1 MLNAKLNN
9 SAHVKK
15 HIISALVCFA
25 LFVTTNLKAQETGTI
40 SGTVVDAETG
50 ETLIGVNIMV
60 EGTSTGTATDLD
72 GFYSIPNLEPGTY
85 TLVATY
91 VSFQKQT
98 ITGVEV
104 EAGEI
109 TKLDLTLSPE
119 TEDLGDVIITAT
131 AVLDNEAGL
140 LRQRQKSIS
149 FSDAISAE
157 SISNT
162 GAGNAA
168 GALQKVV
175 GASVVDGKYVYIRG
189 LGDRYTS
196 THLNGS
202 ELPSA
207 DPNRKS
213 FQLDMFP
220 SNLLENIVTLKTFT
234 PDKPGNFSGG
244 LVDISTKDFPERFS
258 FQLSASSGFNTMATF
273 NDLKI
278 GEPSDT
284 DFLGYDGGRRSI
296 PKEIRD
302 YLATGQ
308 EIPTLRETRLDPDA
322 AATLDRLS
330 RAFNNEFRPRE
341 QQAGMNQ
348 SYGFSIGNQ
357 VPVFGKDLGYTASFS
372 YGQSYS
378 GYNDGVVSRYDLV
391 GNFDTS
397 EQLLSRL
404 DVQDTKGQRTVDWGG
419 MATLSYRLT
428 PNHKLSAR
436 FLRTQSGEGEGR
448 YLEGFQLD
456 VPNALFQTRTIQYT
470 ERSLTSFQLSGKSY
484 FEDFLKTTVEWKA
497 SSATNIQNEPDLRYF
512 TTQVDTFP
520 SGAILHSSPTN
531 NFQRPG
537 RFYRDLEEGNQT
549 AGVDVTIPFAS
560 FDQRSANIKFG
571 GSVVDVE
578 REFREQRFDFYT
590 DNTNFTLNDV
600 GGNEDAFFDSVGI
613 LGFSNSGRPQFGNYV
628 QNASSPRSNYD
639 ASSQV
644 NAAYIMTELPL
655 TEWFK
660 LVGGV
665 RVEDAQINV
674 VSQDTALQ
682 QGNLD
687 NTDLLPSI
695 NGIISLSENMNVRM
709 AYTKTVAR
717 PTFRELA
724 PYITFDFVGGLLFQ
738 GNSELKRT
746 LITNYDIRWEYFTA
760 PGEIFAVSGFY
771 KELQNPLERVIRTDL
786 GNDALSIQN
795 VDQGIVYGLELEVR
809 KNLAF
814 LGDPFRYFSM
824 GSNFT
829 LVRSEVD
836 IPELELTVI
845 RNAQP
850 DAKTTRELQ
859 GQSPYLFNLDLGYA
873 NPKNGLKSSLSY
885 NYFGDRLSIVAEGA
899 TPDIYERGYPTLN
912 FTANKTIGDHFELS
926 LKASNLFDPDVVESQ
941 QFKGDEYDYLRY
953 RRGRT
958 FSIGIKYK
966 I

>member
-1 MLNAKLNN
+1 M
-9 SAHVKK
+9 KK
-15 HIISALVCFA
+15 HILSALVCFA
-25 LFVTTNLKAQETGTI
+25 LFFSANLKAQETGTI

-60 EGTSTGTATDLD
+60 DGTSKGTATNLD
-72 GFYSIPNLEPGTY
+72 GYYSINGLEAGTY
-85 TLVATY
+85 TIVASY
-91 VSFQKQT
+91 VSFQRQT

-104 EAGEI
+104 EAGEVA
-109 TKLDLTLSPE
+109 KLDLTLVPE
-119 TEDLGDVIITAT
+119 TEDLGDVIITAE

-140 LRQRQKSIS
+140 LRQRQKAVS

-157 SISNT
+157 SISNS
-162 GAGNAA
+162 GSGDAA

-244 LVDISTKDFPERFS
+244 LVDISTKDFPEQFS
-258 FQLSASSGFNTMATF
+258 FQLSASSGFNTMASF
-273 NDLKI
+273 SELKI

-284 DFLGYDGGRRSI
+284 DFLGFDGGRRAI
-296 PKEIRD
+296 PEEVRD
-302 YLATGQ
+302 YLASGK
-308 EIPTLRETRLDPDA
+308 EIPTLRDTRNDPEA
-322 AATLDRLS
+322 AETLDRLS
-330 RAFNNEFRPRE
+330 KAFNNEFRPRE
-341 QQAGMNQ
+341 QQSTMNQ

-357 VPVFGKDLGYTASFS
+357 VPVFGNDLGYTASFS

-378 GYNDGVVSRYDLV
+378 GYNDGGVSRYDLV
-391 GNFDTS
+391 GNFDNS
-397 EQLLSRL
+397 ELLFRRL
-404 DVQDTKGQRTVDWGG
+404 DVQDIKGQRTIDWGG
-419 MATLSYRLT
+419 MATLSYRLS
-428 PNHKLSAR
+428 PNHKVSAR
-436 FLRTQSGEGEGR
+436 FLRTQSGEGSGR
-448 YLEGFQLD
+448 YLEGYQVD

-484 FEDFLKTTVEWKA
+484 FEDLLKTTVEWKA
-497 SSATNIQNEPDLRYF
+497 SSATNIQDEPDLRYF

-537 RFYRDLEEGNQT
+537 RFYRDLEEGNNT
-549 AGVDVTIPFAS
+549 AGVDITIPFTS
-560 FDQRSANIKFG
+560 FNQNSANIKFG
-571 GSVVDVE
+571 GSIVDVD
-578 REFREQRFDFYT
+578 REFRERRFDFYT
-590 DNTNFTLNDV
+590 DNTVFTLNDV
-600 GGNEDAFFDSVGI
+600 NGNEDAFFDSLGI
-613 LGFSNSGRPQFGNYV
+613 LGYSNSGRPEFGNYV
-628 QNASSPRSNYD
+628 QDASAARSNYD
-639 ASSQV
+639 ATSQV
-644 NAAYIMTELPL
+644 NAAYIMTELPI
-655 TEWFK
+655 TNWFK

-665 RVEDAQINV
+665 RLEDASINV
-674 VSQDTALQ
+674 ASFDTSMQEGDLH
-682 QGNLD
+682 
-687 NTDLLPSI
+687 NTDLLPSV
-695 NGIISLSENMNVRM
+695 NGIFSLSENMNIRT
-709 AYTKTVAR
+709 AYTQTVAR

-738 GNSELKRT
+738 GNADLNRT
-746 LITNYDIRWEYFTA
+746 LITNYDVRWEYFTA
-760 PGEIFAVSGFY
+760 PGEIFAISGFY

-795 VDQGIVYGLELEVR
+795 VDQGRVYGLEFEVR
-809 KNLAF
+809 KNLGFIA
-814 LGDPFRYFSM
+814 DPFRYFSF
-824 GSNFT
+824 GSNLT

-845 RNAQP
+845 RNAHA
-850 DAKTTRELQ
+850 DAESTRDLQ

-873 NPKNGLKSSLSY
+873 NPENGLKSSISY

-912 FTANKTIGDHFELS
+912 FTANKTIGTHFELS
-926 LKASNLFDPDVVESQ
+926 LKASNLLDPDIVESQ
-941 QFKGDEYDYLRY
+941 RFNGDEYFYQRY
-953 RRGRT
+953 KRGRT

>member
-1 MLNAKLNN
+1 M
-9 SAHVKK
+9 KK

-104 EAGEI
+104 EPGEI

-244 LVDISTKDFPERFS
+244 LVDISTKDFPERLS
-258 FQLSASSGFNTMATF
+258 FQLSASTGYNTKSSMQKLA
-273 NDLKI
+273 I
-278 GEPSDT
+278 GDPSDT
-284 DFLGYDGGRRSI
+284 DYLGFDGGRRSI
-296 PKEIRD
+296 PQEVLD
-302 YLATGQ
+302 YLNSGE
-308 EIPTLRETRLDPDA
+308 EIPSLRDTRNDPE
-322 AATLDRLS
+322 ATENLDRLS
-330 RAFNNEFRPRE
+330 KAFNNEFRPRE
-341 QQAGMNQ
+341 QASTINQ
-348 SYGFSIGNQ
+348 SYGVSLGNQ
-357 VPVFGKDLGYTASFS
+357 FSLFGNDLGYTGSFTYS
-372 YGQSYS
+372 QNYS
-378 GYNDGVVSRYDLV
+378 GYNDGAVSRHDLIGNYYD
-391 GNFDTS
+391 S
-397 EQLLSRL
+397 ESLSRRLEVL
-404 DVQDTKGQRTVDWGG
+404 DESGQRNVDWGG
-419 MATLSYRLT
+419 MANLSYRIGD
-428 PNHKLSAR
+428 NNRISAR
-436 FLRTQSGEGEGR
+436 FLRTQSGSAEGR
-448 YLEGFQLD
+448 YLEGFQQD
-456 VPNALFQTRTIQYT
+456 IPDALFQTRTVKYT
-470 ERSLTSFQLSGKSY
+470 ERSLQTFQLSGKSY
-484 FEDFLKTTVEWKA
+484 FENFLKTTVEWKA
-497 SSATNIQNEPDLRYF
+497 STASNIQDEPDLRYF

-520 SGAILHSSPTN
+520 SGAILYSSPTN

-537 RFYRDLEEGNQT
+537 RFYRDLEESNKT
-549 AGVDVTIPFAS
+549 AGVDISIPFTS
-560 FDQRSANIKFG
+560 FNGNSANIKFG
-571 GSVVDVE
+571 GSIVDVDRDFNE
-578 REFREQRFDFYT
+578 RRFDFYT
-590 DNTNFTLNDV
+590 DNRNFTLNDV
-600 GGNEDAFFDSVGI
+600 EGNVDAFFDS
-613 LGFSNSGRPQFGNYV
+613 LGVLGYSNSGRPRFGNYV
-628 QNASSPRSNYD
+628 QEATTDRSNYD
-639 ASSQV
+639 AVSRTD
-644 NAAYIMTELPL
+644 AAYIMTELPVTDWL
-655 TEWFK
+655 K

-665 RVEDAQINV
+665 RLEQTEIEV
-674 VSQDTALQ
+674 VSQDTS
-682 QGNLD
+682 LD
-687 NTDLLPSI
+687 VGSLSNVDYLPSI
-695 NGIISLSENMNVRM
+695 NTIFSLSENMNIRT
-709 AYTKTVAR
+709 AYTETVAR

-738 GNSELKRT
+738 GNAELKRT
-746 LITNYDIRWEYFTA
+746 LITNYDVRWEYFTG
-760 PGEIFAVSGFY
+760 PGEILAISGFY
-771 KELQNPLERVIRTDL
+771 KELQNPLERVIRTDI

-795 VDQGIVYGLELEVR
+795 VDEGRVFGLEFEIR
-809 KNLAF
+809 KNLGF
-814 LGDPFRYFSM
+814 ITHGLRHFNLGTNLTF
-824 GSNFT
+824 
-829 LVRSEVD
+829 VRSEVD
-836 IPELELTVI
+836 IPEL
-845 RNAQP
+845 
-850 DAKTTRELQ
+850 
-859 GQSPYLFNLDLGYA
+859 
-873 NPKNGLKSSLSY
+873 
-885 NYFGDRLSIVAEGA
+885 
-899 TPDIYERGYPTLN
+899 
-912 FTANKTIGDHFELS
+912 
-926 LKASNLFDPDVVESQ
+926 
-941 QFKGDEYDYLRY
+941 
-953 RRGRT
+953 
-958 FSIGIKYK
+958 
-966 I
+966 